1 MDNKTTNLQLE
12 KKLSPVNVWA
22 LALGCIIGWGAF
34 VMPGNTFLINA
45 GPLGTAIGMGTAA
58 LVMILISYNYQY
70 MIRRYPLA
78 GGEYTYTR
86 AAFGS
91 GHAYIC
97 AWFLGL
103 SYATLVPMNA
113 TALALIGRNLLHN
126 IFQFGF
132 HYTVYGYDVYLG
144 EVLLALGAILLFA
157 GLSLRGVRF
166 TGVFQVILVFSLVT
180 GIAVIVAAAVLSPAA
195 TWANLKPGFFPGS
208 ETGKGAGI
216 AAVMAVA
223 PFAFV
228 GFDTVPQ
235 SAEEYGFSEKKTRA
249 IMLISILFGGCIY
262 VALNTVTAA
271 VVHAGFANW
280 AEYIAAAQSLSGLE
294 SLPTFYAAYE
304 LLGNFGLFFIGIAV
318 LGAILSGIVG
328 FYMATSRLLFAMARE
343 GALPRWFGELS
354 KNHRVPKNAILFHMA
369 ISLFAPF
376 LGRVVLGWLVDMSSL
391 GAAIGYGYTSAAA
404 FKYAK
409 EEGNKGIMVTGVI
422 GTIMA
427 VVFAVILLIPIPGLH
442 CSLGKQSYVCL
453 LIWSVLGVLFVRKR
467 RQEKD
472 R

>member
-1 MDNKTTNLQLE
+1 MDDKTTNLQLE

-34 VMPGNTFLINA
+34 VMPGNTFLVNA

-58 LVMILISYNYQY
+58 LVMILISFNYQY

-91 GHAYIC
+91 GHAYFC

-113 TALALIGRNLLHN
+113 TALALIGRNLLN
-126 IFQFGF
+126 NLFQFGF

-144 EVLLALGAILLFA
+144 EILLALGAILAFA
-157 GLSLRGVRF
+157 YLSLRGVRF
-166 TGVFQVILVFSLVT
+166 TGMFQVILIFALVL
-180 GIAVIVAAAVLSPAA
+180 GIAVIAA
-195 TWANLKPGFFPGS
+195 TAIISPLATLSNLKPGYYPG
-208 ETGKGAGI
+208 TGKGAGI

-235 SAEEYGFSEKKTRA
+235 SAEEYGFSEKKTRI

-262 VALNTVTAA
+262 VTLNTVTAA
-271 VVHAGFANW
+271 VAHAGYANW
-280 AEYIAAAQSLSGLE
+280 ADYIAAAQTLSGLE

-328 FYMATSRLLFAMARE
+328 FYMATSRLLYAMARE

-354 KNHRVPKNAILFHMA
+354 KTHRVPRNAILFHMG

-404 FKYAK
+404 YKYAR
-409 EEGNKGIMVTGVI
+409 EEGNKGIMATGVI
-422 GTIMA
+422 GTVMA

-442 CSLGKQSYVCL
+442 CSLSKQSYVCL
-453 LIWSVLGVLFVRKR
+453 LIWSALGVLFVRKR
-467 RQEKD
+467 KQEK
-472 R
+472 RN